1 MKLEDDIPDKLKHL
15 KTSTGG
21 FKVPEG
27 FFENFSNEVWQ
38 KIQQAQVEA
47 EPVSPSLSIR
57 LEQWLGT
64 WFLPKPALALA
75 SLAILLIAAL
85 FWLKNPTGSVQD
97 QLAEVDSTSVKNY
110 VLSNIDEFDEESIL
124 ESVKEVQSPVDMLPE
139 LPKTEIQQ
147 YLDDAVNE
155 LDEELLE
162 EVF

>member
-1 MKLEDDIPDKLKHL
+1 MKLEDDIPEKLKPL

-21 FKVPEG
+21 FQVPDG

-47 EPVSPSLSIR
+47 KPLSPSLSMR
-57 LEQWLGT
+57 LERWLGT

-75 SLAILLIAAL
+75 SLAILLVVAL
-85 FWLKNPTGSVQD
+85 FWFKKPGSVQD
-97 QLAEVDSTSVKNY
+97 QLAQVDKASVKNY

-124 ESVKEVQSPVDMLPE
+124 ELAKKAQKSGDLLPE